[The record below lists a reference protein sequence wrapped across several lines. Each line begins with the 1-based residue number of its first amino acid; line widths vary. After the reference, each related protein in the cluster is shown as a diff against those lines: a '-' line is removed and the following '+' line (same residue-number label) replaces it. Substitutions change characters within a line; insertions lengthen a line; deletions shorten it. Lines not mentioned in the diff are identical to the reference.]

1 MLKYAELKQK
11 PKEFL
16 AATSLTVEEFDAL
29 VPAFEQAYATA
40 YPSDKTMAGQT
51 RKRTAGG
58 GVKGRLAGIE
68 NKLLFILVYVKTYP
82 LQTMHGLQFGLSQ
95 PQTNEWIHRLMPLL
109 REAMNAQGLTPQR
122 DGSQVATHPAMDVEG
137 ADLLIDG
144 MERPRQRPKD
154 ADRQADCYSGKSK
167 SHCDKNLIVVH
178 EHTHQVIYLSATQP
192 GHTHDK
198 KMADDA
204 QITYPD
210 DATLTKDTGFQGYE
224 PVNVMTYQPK
234 KAERQAVDR

>member
-1 MLKYAELKQK
+1 MLNYAELKQK
-11 PKEFL
+11 SKEFL

-29 VPAFEQAYATA
+29 VPAFEQAYGAA
-40 YPSDKTMAGQT
+40 YRSDKTVEGQP
-51 RKRTAGG
+51 RQRTTGG
-58 GVKGRLAGIE
+58 GVKGRLTRIE
-68 NKLLFILVYVKTYP
+68 DKLLFILVYVKTYP

-95 PQTNEWIHRLMPLL
+95 PQTNAWIHRLLPVL
-109 REAMNAQGLTPQR
+109 REAMNAHHMTPQR
-122 DGSQVATHPAMDVEG
+122 DGSQVATHPAVEVEG

-144 MERPRQRPKD
+144 LERPRQRPKH
-154 ADRQADCYSGKSK
+154 AERQADCYSGKSK
-167 SHCDKNLIVVH
+167 SHCDKNLVVVH

-204 QITYPD
+204 HITYPD
-210 DATLTKDTGFQGYE
+210 EATLTKDTGFQGYE

-234 KAERQAVDR
+234 KSPKVSR